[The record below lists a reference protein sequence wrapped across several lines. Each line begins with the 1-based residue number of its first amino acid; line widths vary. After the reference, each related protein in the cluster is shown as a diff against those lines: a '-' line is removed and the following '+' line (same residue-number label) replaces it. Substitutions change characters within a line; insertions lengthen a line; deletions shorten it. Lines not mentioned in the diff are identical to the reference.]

1 MTAAGQGPRDL
12 AFLTDEELAAKE
24 KITMR
29 REAPST
35 LRAAHVFGGHS
46 KFPVAFH
53 AFKGG
58 DPYGKSFPFHVP
70 KSGGQHPAQ
79 GPAALRRSPKA
90 KPLSPL
96 LTAQISTLV
105 TLEPLS
111 LSGPAQQP
119 QSR

>member
-1 MTAAGQGPRDL
+1 
-12 AFLTDEELAAKE
+12 
-24 KITMR
+24 MR

-70 KSGGQHPAQ
+70 KSGAQHPASPQAPAQHQ